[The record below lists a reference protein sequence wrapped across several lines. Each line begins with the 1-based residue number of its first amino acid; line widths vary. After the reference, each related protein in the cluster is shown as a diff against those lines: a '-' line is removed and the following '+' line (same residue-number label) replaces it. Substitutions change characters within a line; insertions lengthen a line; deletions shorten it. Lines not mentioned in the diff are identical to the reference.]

1 MNSAHRWLSGRCC
14 AENRANG
21 PSATGPPSPTAFIST
36 YYALG
41 TAPCAQPG
49 RLSQHLSEPTCPE
62 DGEVASRRRL
72 FGNFPQL
79 SRRDAE
85 GKKHQLCAVLPS
97 DERPFLWSCPV
108 SVSPLG
114 CQQQFDEVT
123 GALLGLTCFSSPSP
137 ACAPSAPALHEQTG
151 NAGEKTRAAASKDGG
166 SSGPGEGKRPGF
178 SRIVAAQM
186 PALNGQLL
194 PNSNWFW
201 VTSFETAAAFCSFFQ
216 LNLNNSHLTKLQNLV
231 KNCSDL
237 CK

>member
-1 MNSAHRWLSGRCC
+1 MNSVHRWLSGRCC

-62 DGEVASRRRL
+62 DEEVASRRRL

-79 SRRDAE
+79 SSRDAE

-137 ACAPSAPALHEQTG
+137 ACAPSAPREAQPGGPHFTSKPGTLARKPGLQPLRTAGAPDPERG
-151 NAGEKTRAAASKDGG
+151 NGRAFLGLSQRKCQ
-166 SSGPGEGKRPGF
+166 R
-178 SRIVAAQM
+178 
-186 PALNGQLL
+186 
-194 PNSNWFW
+194 
-201 VTSFETAAAFCSFFQ
+201 
-216 LNLNNSHLTKLQNLV
+216 
-231 KNCSDL
+231 
-237 CK
+237 